1 LNNTKNSSI
10 NSAVVDNNILVDLYE
25 LNRIDILFEVFE
37 VVIIPKVIHEMEIL
51 EEVIKVIDKF
61 YYEVVD
67 LEKGLGYITYYELTN
82 NKRFKRLSDPDKK
95 AIAIAKHH
103 KYYCNSNDGL
113 VRKAC
118 REYEVDYIGILGVLE
133 KAYEIN
139 YITKDELTKLCDLLK
154 SGETSCYISSKL
166 IDDFLIDKEL

>member
-1 LNNTKNSSI
+1 LSNTKNSSI
-10 NSAVVDNNILVDLYE
+10 NSVVVDNNILVDLYE
-25 LNRIDILFEVFE
+25 LKRIDILFEVFE
-37 VVIIPKVIHEMEIL
+37 VVTIPRVIHEMEVL

-61 YYEVVD
+61 DYTVVD
-67 LEKGLGYITYYELTN
+67 LEQGTGYLTYYELTN
-82 NKRFKRLSDPDKK
+82 DTRFKRLSDPDKK
-95 AIAIAKHH
+95 AISIAKHH

-118 REYEVDYIGILGVLE
+118 REYEVEYIGILGVIE

-139 YITKDELTKLCDLLK
+139 YITKNELTKLCDLLK

-166 IDDFLIDKEL
+166 IDDFLIDKEI